1 MKNRILM
8 AFLAA
13 IAPLFVFAQGG
24 TSSPYSQYGLG
35 VMSDRS
41 QGLSRGM
48 NGASLGVRKGNIINT
63 QNPASYSAVD
73 SLTMLIDAGVS
84 GQITNYK
91 ENNTKVSQK
100 SANFEY
106 FVGSFRMLR
115 HVGLSVGV
123 LPYSAIGYSYETK
136 SATNTYISNDGDG
149 GFREA
154 FLGIGWQMFP
164 GLSVGAN
171 VGYLW
176 GGFDRSVISA
186 ESTSLASLS
195 RIYSTEVSS
204 YLADFGIQWQQPLSR
219 TDNITVGATLGLG
232 HKLGADATCVVSNVT
247 MMLSDSMTVS
257 NAYSVPMSYGLGVA
271 YNHDDRLLVD
281 ADFLLRRWGS
291 LDYPAISDNG
301 DYAMQGG
308 LLKDSYH
315 FRAGLDYVPNDRTS
329 RKYYDHIHYRLGAGY
344 STSYF
349 YVNGKEGPKE
359 LSVSIG
365 LGLPLLNN
373 RSMVNISGQWCRTS
387 ATGMI
392 SENTFR
398 INLGLTFNERWFA
411 KWKID

>member
-219 TDNITVGATLGLG
+219 TDNITVGATFGLG

-257 NAYSVPMSYGLGVA
+257 NAYSVPMSYGVGVA

-329 RKYYDHIHYRLGAGY
+329 RKYYNHIHYRLGAGY

>member
-8 AFLAA
+8 AFLTA

-257 NAYSVPMSYGLGVA
+257 NAYSVPMSYGVGVA

-329 RKYYDHIHYRLGAGY
+329 RKYYNHIHYRLGAGY

-365 LGLPLLNN
+365 LGLPMLNN

>member
-1 MKNRILM
+1 M
-8 AFLAA
+8 AFLTA

-257 NAYSVPMSYGLGVA
+257 NAYSVPMSYGVGVA

-329 RKYYDHIHYRLGAGY
+329 RKYYNHIHYRLGAGY

-365 LGLPLLNN
+365 LGLPMLNN

>member
-219 TDNITVGATLGLG
+219 TDNITVGATFGLG

>member
-1 MKNRILM
+1 MKTRILM

-48 NGASLGVRKGNIINT
+48 KGASLGVRKGNIINT

-257 NAYSVPMSYGLGVA
+257 NAYSVPMSYGVGVA

-329 RKYYDHIHYRLGAGY
+329 RKYYNHIHYRLGAGY

-365 LGLPLLNN
+365 LGLPMLNN

>member
-219 TDNITVGATLGLG
+219 TDYITVGATFGLG

-329 RKYYDHIHYRLGAGY
+329 RKYYNHIHYRLGAGY

>member
-257 NAYSVPMSYGLGVA
+257 NAYSVPMSYGVGVA

-373 RSMVNISGQWCRTS
+373 RSMVNVSGQWCRTS

>member
-176 GGFDRSVISA
+176 GSFDRSVISA

-204 YLADFGIQWQQPLSR
+204 YLADFGIHWQQPLSR
-219 TDNITVGATLGLG
+219 TDNITVGATFGLG

-257 NAYSVPMSYGLGVA
+257 NAYSVPMSYGVGVA

-291 LDYPAISDNG
+291 LNYPAISDNG

-373 RSMVNISGQWCRTS
+373 RSMVNVSGQWCRTS

>member
-1 MKNRILM
+1 MKNRILV

-154 FLGIGWQMFP
+154 FLGIGWQMFS

-219 TDNITVGATLGLG
+219 TDNITVGATFGLG
-232 HKLGADATCVVSNVT
+232 HKLGADATCVVTNVT

-257 NAYSVPMSYGLGVA
+257 NAYSVPMSYGVGVA